1 MTTENMPENPEILTV
16 SQLNQ
21 AVSRL
26 LERNFPLAWV
36 SGEISNFTRAASGH
50 WYFTLKD
57 QGAQVRAVMFKSR
70 AQFAD
75 FNPREGDK
83 VEARALVSLYQPRGD
98 FQLNVEA
105 IRRAGV
111 GNLYEAFLKLKKKL
125 ADEGLFDQE
134 RKRALPVFPETI
146 GIVTSLQAAALRDVL
161 TTLRRRASHVKI
173 ILYPTAVQGDG
184 SAEKIATAINTASVR
199 AECDLLLVCRGGG
212 SMEDLWSFNDET
224 VARAIAASS
233 MPVIAGIGH
242 ETDFTIADFVADLR
256 APTPTAAAEM
266 AATPRQDWIYIL
278 SEHVQDLR
286 SSMRRQLDKYAQTLD
301 WHARRLQSPSAA
313 IAHQKLRL
321 TGLHSRLH
329 HGATIPLTAARFRFA
344 QLIRRLQHQIPDT
357 RMQRTQLTEQCR
369 RLSAAF
375 TANTTAQHQQLLALQ
390 MQLELLAPQ
399 RTLERGYAILRD
411 DKGNIL
417 RQPDAIRPPQ
427 SLNLTLAGGSARID
441 ISDVVKIRE

>member
-1 MTTENMPENPEILTV
+1 MHPEYLPEKPEILTV

-57 QGAQVRAVMFKSR
+57 QGAQVRAVMFKGR
-70 AQFAD
+70 AQYAD

-83 VEARALVSLYQPRGD
+83 VEVRALVSLYQPRGD

-134 RKRALPVFPETI
+134 RKRALPDFPKAI

-161 TTLRRRASHVKI
+161 TTLARRAPHVNI

-184 SAEKIATAINTASVR
+184 SAEKITAAINTASQR

-212 SMEDLWSFNDET
+212 SMEDLWSFNDES
-224 VARAIAASS
+224 VARAIANSS

-266 AATPRQDWIYIL
+266 AATPRADWVDSLAAYA
-278 SEHVQDLR
+278 EDLTNTL
-286 SSMRRQLDKYAQTLD
+286 RRQLDHHAQKLD
-301 WHARRLQSPSAA
+301 WHARKLLSPRAA

-321 TGLHSRLH
+321 TGLHNRLH
-329 HGATIPLTAARFRFA
+329 HAATIPLTAARFTLS
-344 QLIRRLQHQIPDT
+344 QLDRRLQHQIPDT
-357 RMQRTQLTEQCR
+357 RMQRSKLTEQCR
-369 RLSAAF
+369 RLSAALSVR
-375 TANTTAQHQQLLALQ
+375 TTAQHQQLAALQ
-390 MQLELLAPQ
+390 TQLELLAPQ

-411 DKGNIL
+411 DAGNIL
-417 RQPDAIRPPQ
+417 REPNAIRPPQ
-427 SLNLTLAGGSARID
+427 GLNLTLAGGSARIAISD
-441 ISDVVKIRE
+441 ISKIEQ